1 MLLLTQESGG
11 AVMEWLKNDEHIIFL
26 LSGCIFI
33 IVIQGII
40 IFKLSQYKSAEEKE
54 RDRQEGKIA
63 RFRSFWGSF
72 VVYVISTSLI
82 SLFLASFVSKQNITL
97 NDINTWVSLIL
108 GMVALVIGV
117 ISLFLSFYNVDQAYQ
132 SQKDSLSEMKKV
144 QESLSGK
151 LEVLHSNMQKNF
163 NKMLSAK
170 SGNKNFVTKTKN
182 GKYGDYMNESGIDTV
197 QARKR

>member
-1 MLLLTQESGG
+1 
-11 AVMEWLKNDEHIIFL
+11 MEWLKNDEHIIFL

-132 SQKDSLSEMKKV
+132 SQKDSLSEIEK
-144 QESLSGK
+144 
-151 LEVLHSNMQKNF
+151 
-163 NKMLSAK
+163 SAK
-170 SGNKNFVTKTKN
+170 SLSVENLKFYTLTCR
-182 GKYGDYMNESGIDTV
+182 GILTRCYL
-197 QARKR
+197 QNREIRIL